1 MAFYDEE
8 SLESL
13 PLRLFL
19 AFFSLAGVAKGIY
32 GLRETHYSGIVKMV
46 DVVVSFAQRGFIR
59 GRSMVRSIFEIDAC

>member
-46 DVVVSFAQRGFIR
+46 DVVVCVVIVENVSLLSQPSA
-59 GRSMVRSIFEIDAC
+59 

>member
-19 AFFSLAGVAKGIY
+19 AFFFSLAGVARGIY

-46 DVVVSFAQRGFIR
+46 DVVVS
-59 GRSMVRSIFEIDAC
+59 SMKMCRCFHRRVLDDQ